1 MWDTTV
7 AHFSLAMRVDSLEDL
22 PFFAVPERYG
32 WRFYQPGDEFFW
44 ARIETSAGEFKRPEE
59 GMARFARAFAAGGR
73 LEERMFFLTD
83 GGVPFATA
91 TAWHRSDTEGLLCW
105 VSVDAAHQGQ
115 GLSKAIVSLA
125 MRRLRGFGYRSAYL
139 TTQTESWLA
148 IRLYHRFGFRP
159 VLRSEE
165 ERAGWKIVSE
175 KSGID
180 FLQYI

>member
-1 MWDTTV
+1 MGYDRS
-7 AHFSLAMRVDSLEDL
+7 AFFPGHARRFSGVSAL
-22 PFFAVPERYG
+22 FAVPERYG
-32 WRFYQPGDEFFW
+32 WRFYQPGDELFW

-59 GMARFARAFAAGGR
+59 GLAGFERAFAAGGR

-91 TAWHRSDTEGLLCW
+91 TAWHQSDTEGLLHW

-115 GLSKAIVSLA
+115 GLSKPVVSLA
-125 MRRLRGFGYRSAYL
+125 MQRLRKLGYRSAYL

-165 ERAGWKIVSE
+165 ERGGWKVVSE